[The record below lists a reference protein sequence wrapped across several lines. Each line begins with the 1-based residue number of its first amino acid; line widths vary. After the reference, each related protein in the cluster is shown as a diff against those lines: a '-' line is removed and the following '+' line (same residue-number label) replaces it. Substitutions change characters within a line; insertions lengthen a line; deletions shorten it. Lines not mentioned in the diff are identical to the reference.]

1 MACSCQNKRQTFQV
15 IPKAGT
21 ATRPAF
27 TSSSQ
32 GTAEAV
38 ADRYPTAIVRDKK
51 TEEAVYFA
59 WPKGTY
65 EVVLQAGTGAVVQA
79 ATAVRNG
86 ADRGPLKALADDRAG
101 EGAVVRSTTDRTVVY
116 PLAAAL
122 TAAAVQTAP
131 ATP

>member
-1 MACSCQNKRQTFQV
+1 MACACQNKHKTYEV

-51 TEEAVYFA
+51 TSEPVYFA

-65 EVVLQAGTGAVVQA
+65 EVVLQAGDGPVLKASA
-79 ATAVRNG
+79 HVRNG
-86 ADRGPLKALADDRAG
+86 SDRGTLKALADDRAG
-101 EGAVVRSTTDRTVVY
+101 EGAVVRSTTDGTVVY